1 MPGGHCVLC
10 SGVLEIKAQPL
21 HSRSSPSNGKR
32 AQRAQFSLTCA
43 RAENEHAFVVLNPTW
58 MGRGKEDSQE
68 EDPGRGGGRRRREK
82 VI

>member
-43 RAENEHAFVVLNPTW
+43 RAENEHGFVVLNPTW